1 MDYMQKHNR
10 QKEEKLETRPDCSAN
25 HGERLWN
32 DDDPIQQIIGAL
44 MKVRRSRKLTQRE
57 LADMTG
63 ITQPDI
69 SRLENG
75 RANPSVKTLKNIA
88 DGLGMKLRIDFVPF
102 SREKN

>member
-1 MDYMQKHNR
+1 
-10 QKEEKLETRPDCSAN
+10 
-25 HGERLWN
+25 
-32 DDDPIQQIIGAL
+32 
-44 MKVRRSRKLTQRE
+44 
-57 LADMTG
+57 MTG